1 MQAEFINAYVTIQ
14 KRYIDELS
22 GKLITAEAQQQVL
35 QLQLTNAQQTIES
48 LTAQIE
54 ATKVGKKEKGS

>member
-14 KRYIDELS
+14 KRYIDELL

-48 LTAQIE
+48 MQAEQTA
-54 ATKVGKKEKGS
+54 KKTKGS